1 MLHRHLTKHLAKVAK
16 TELDFSKD
24 SGETDDIVLSL
35 HLDTYREPK
44 ESKKSYVLLS
54 VGNTG
59 AGKTYTT
66 VHEFLLKDKNRD
78 KRRYFFFSAVPE
90 DESLKA
96 IVDWANKNPMN
107 QRWFRVNL
115 DEEDEDREDEEFE
128 PPKLELN
135 DYEAGDVL
143 IFDDTVSLPRSN
155 PYREDVLNL
164 MVNGCQRARHNEIQ
178 IVATSHHLRA
188 NRLTKNLRQA
198 AKWLL
203 LFPRGNTRAF
213 QHQILEDMLA
223 FPRTPAKELTQ
234 RIARLS
240 RWCFLHQHNPK
251 FLLCSKALILL

>member
-1 MLHRHLTKHLAKVAK
+1 MLHRYLTKHLAKVAK

-66 VHEFLLKDKNRD
+66 VHEFLMKDKNKE

-90 DESLKA
+90 DDSLKA
-96 IVDWANKNPMN
+96 IVDWANKKPMN

-115 DEEDEDREDEEFE
+115 DEEEEDREDEEFE

-164 MVNGCQRARHNEIQ
+164 MINGC
-178 IVATSHHLRA
+178 
-188 NRLTKNLRQA
+188 
-198 AKWLL
+198 
-203 LFPRGNTRAF
+203 
-213 QHQILEDMLA
+213 
-223 FPRTPAKELTQ
+223 
-234 RIARLS
+234 
-240 RWCFLHQHNPK
+240 
-251 FLLCSKALILL
+251 